1 MNKYLK
7 PVALPTSIFI
17 LWLSVSYSAWAQ
29 EDRFQMEHLNRL
41 VNLSNLEI
49 SPNGTTALFM
59 TARRNMEKNNFDRA
73 LVVLNLSTKEQQVVG
88 SDLKDISAPT
98 WMSNGDIALI
108 ASTTT
113 GRQVQVLSLKTGQA
127 KVITQSTTG
136 VMRFAYSPD
145 AKWLAYLAKEEK
157 PTAAQPSFN
166 DAFEVGDN
174 DMFFSS
180 APLPWHLYVADAT
193 GITNQVTTEGSTSTG
208 LSTSSLSWSGDSQVL
223 AFTQYT
229 TPHSGS
235 TDFSKN
241 FLYYPATKALK
252 PATNNKDNESTP
264 RIAPGNQ
271 QVWFTYPRQ
280 GVAANIADWHRVALK
295 TGVIDNVTE
304 ALDRQIND
312 VAWLEDGSVLLSGID
327 NTNSALWHYKQEKFT
342 KVNLGSLVRI
352 TDISVAK
359 KGSMVLSGMTTD
371 RAIEIYYK
379 PTLSSDPILLTGFNN
394 FVHDMKLGRQEMFS
408 WPSKDNLQPNGV
420 ITFPPDFFPEK
431 KYPLVL
437 YIHGGPT
444 ASSLLGFNALPQAL
458 AAKGWIV
465 FEPNYRGSNNLG
477 NAFQSAI
484 ARDPSE
490 GPGHDVITGVAA
502 LKSRAYVDNNQ
513 VVVSGWSYGGWMSSW
528 LIGRY
533 PDVWKAAVVGAA
545 PVDFTDMYSLNDLN
559 RMRRHAIV
567 ESPYAS
573 EDNLEWAYKNSP
585 IWHFSKI
592 KAPTLIM
599 SKTADYRVTVTGSYK
614 LFGALRDN
622 GIETQFIAYP
632 GPDHFPADPV
642 RALDV
647 YERWIRWIET
657 HLKAENKIGLEKLR
671 D

>member
-1 MNKYLK
+1 MNSHNTRIS
-7 PVALPTSIFI
+7 LPASVFI
-17 LWLSVSYSAWAQ
+17 LILVPILGAIAQ
-29 EDRFQMEHLNRL
+29 TDRFRMEDINRM
-41 VNLSNLEI
+41 VSISNLEI
-49 SPNGTTALFM
+49 SPDGTRTLFM
-59 TARRNMEKNNFDRA
+59 TSRRNMENNNFDRT
-73 LVVLNLSTKEQQVVG
+73 LVVLNLATKEELVVD
-88 SDLKDISAPT
+88 SDFPDISAPA
-98 WMSNGDIALI
+98 WLNKDNIAFI
-108 ASTTT
+108 ASTPQ
-113 GRQVQVLSLKTGQA
+113 GRQVQVLHLATGET
-127 KVITQSTTG
+127 KVITKSATG

-145 AKWLAYLAKEEK
+145 GKWLAYLAKEEK
-157 PTAAQPSFN
+157 PTVENSFN

-174 DMFFSS
+174 DMFFTSV
-180 APLPWHLYVADAT
+180 PLPSHLYVADEAGT
-193 GITNQVTTEGSTSTG
+193 VHRVNKEGTTSTG
-208 LSTSSLSWSGDSQVL
+208 LSTSSLSWSSDSKML

-235 TDFSKN
+235 SDFSKN
-241 FLYYPATKALK
+241 FLYSPATQELK
-252 PATNNKDNESTP
+252 PATGNKDNESSP

-271 QVWFTYPRQ
+271 QVWFTYPRH
-280 GVAANIADWHRVALK
+280 GVAANISDWHRVELK
-295 TGVIDNVTE
+295 GGMITNMTE
-304 ALDRQIND
+304 TLDRQVND
-312 VAWLEDGSVLLSGID
+312 IAWLEDGSMLFSGLD
-327 NTNSALWHYKQEKFT
+327 QSSSALWHFKQGKFT
-342 KVNLGSLVRI
+342 KVNVGPLLRI
-352 TDISVAK
+352 SDVIVTK
-359 KGSMVLSGMTTD
+359 KGSMVLSGMTAD
-371 RAIEIYYK
+371 RAMEVYYK
-379 PTLSSDPILLTGFNN
+379 PTLSGDPVLLTGFND
-394 FVHDMKLGRQEMFS
+394 FVHALKLGRQEMFS
-408 WPSKDNLQPNGV
+408 WSSKDGLEPNGV

-444 ASSLLGFNALPQAL
+444 ASSLLGFNNLPQAL

-484 ARDPSE
+484 AKDPSE

-533 PDVWKAAVVGAA
+533 PEVWKAAVVGAA

-573 EDNLEWAYKNSP
+573 ENNLEWAYKNSP

-599 SKTADYRVTVTGSYK
+599 SKTADSRVTVTGSYK

-622 GIETQFIAYP
+622 GVETKFIAYP

-642 RALDV
+642 RSLDV
-647 YERWIRWIET
+647 YQRWISWIES
-657 HLKAENKIGLEKLR
+657 HLNEKNKIGMEK
-671 D
+671 